1 MKEVL
6 SSEEMLNLATKSDQ
20 SLSKQL
26 TKRRYNLG

>member
-6 SSEEMLNLATKSDQ
+6 FSEEMLNLATKSDQ

-26 TKRRYNLG
+26 TKTRYNLG